1 VQSCTKVHQTNTNH
15 ELHFL
20 HTCRV
25 GWPYIYGVHTVFLAG
40 ILSNIRLCTVYIYG
54 SGQPYIHAYMPINH
68 GSILSSKRAELML
81 VTSMANAGMLVDAIL
96 SMSRVLYDSLYTY
109 IYGYMLIG
117 NI

>member
-1 VQSCTKVHQTNTNH
+1 
-15 ELHFL
+15 
-20 HTCRV
+20 
-25 GWPYIYGVHTVFLAG
+25 
-40 ILSNIRLCTVYIYG
+40 
-54 SGQPYIHAYMPINH
+54 
-68 GSILSSKRAELML
+68 ML